1 MKLDEFFR
9 GLFARRLSGSEQIIT
24 HLDAHHESFQRFVD
38 KLERVHDE
46 YREVPG
52 TFVPSPFTGRCRDL
66 DSVLIRSQQGLLRSQ
81 GPFHPCI
88 HLHLD
93 ISESR
98 AKRIMGEYT
107 PGQPRLFKELA
118 LEFIGRAAETRRAA

>member
-9 GLFARRLSGSEQIIT
+9 GLFAALRLSGTEQIIT
-24 HLDAHHESFQRFVD
+24 HLDAHHESFQGVVD

-46 YREVPG
+46 YPEMPG
-52 TFVPSPFTGRCRDL
+52 TFVPSPFTGRYRDL
-66 DSVLIRSQQGLLRSQ
+66 DSVLIRFQQGLLRSQ

-88 HLHLD
+88 HLE

-98 AKRIMGEYT
+98 AKRIMGECT
-107 PGQPRLFKELA
+107 PGQQRLLKELA